1 MRELGCRLN
10 GIKDLSPAGR
20 GEGEGG
26 VFAMKRLNHAKTVF
40 DVLKERGFIEKV
52 TDEEKLPEILK
63 GKVTCYIGFDPTA
76 SSFHVGNLVPIMA
89 LAHMQR
95 HGHRPISLVGGGTGL
110 VGDPSGK
117 DEMRQILTYEEIAKN
132 GEAQK
137 RQFSRF
143 LDFTNDKAL
152 LLNNADW
159 LTKLNYI
166 DFLRDIGV
174 HFSVNRMLAAES
186 VKIRLESGL
195 SFIEFNYQLLQAYDF
210 WYQFKYYDC
219 LIQMGGSDQWGNIVA
234 GIDLIRRLEGKQ
246 AYGITFPLIMTAD
259 GRKMGKTEKGA
270 VWLDPDRTSPYEYY
284 QFWINTDDRDVKR
297 FLALFTFLPMEE
309 IQEKYGRLEG
319 ADLREV
325 KGELAYRATE
335 IVHGKEEA
343 EKARNASRAVF
354 GSLRAVESPDQAK
367 FEISQIPQDDGI
379 PTVYVPAE
387 KLTEEIP
394 AFKLFSE
401 TTSLCASGSEA
412 RRLIEQGGA
421 YINDKK
427 VDRFDDLIK
436 LEDNMRLRAGKKK
449 FMRIKVLDKIL
460 K

>member
-1 MRELGCRLN
+1 
-10 GIKDLSPAGR
+10 
-20 GEGEGG
+20 
-26 VFAMKRLNHAKTVF
+26 MKPVKHKKTVY
-40 DVLKERGFIEKV
+40 DVFIERGFIEKV
-52 TDEEKLPEILK
+52 TDEEKVPEVLE

-95 HGHRPISLVGGGTGL
+95 HGHRPIALAGGGTGL

-132 GEAQK
+132 AESQKKQFAQ
-137 RQFSRF
+137 F
-143 LDFTNDKAL
+143 LDFSEDRAL

-210 WYQFKYYDC
+210 WYQFKHYDC

-270 VWLDPDRTSPYEYY
+270 VWLDPQRTSPYEYY

-309 IQEKYGRLEG
+309 IQEKYGGLEG
-319 ADLREV
+319 ADLRKAKEA
-325 KGELAYRATE
+325 LAYEATK
-335 IVHGKEEA
+335 IVHGAGEA
-343 EKARNASRAVF
+343 EKAKGASRALF
-354 GSLRAVESPDQAK
+354 
-367 FEISQIPQDDGI
+367 ISVSGNLDSTGDSI
-379 PTVYVPAE
+379 PTTSIERE
-387 KLTEEIP
+387 KFIKGI
-394 AFKLFSE
+394 AIFKLFE
-401 TTSLCASGSEA
+401 TTGLSSSNSEA

-421 YINDKK
+421 YINNKK
-427 VDRFDDLIK
+427 VNKFDELIK
-436 LEDNMRLRAGKKK
+436 QEDFDPNGTILLRAGKKK
-449 FMRIKVLDKIL
+449 FHRIKILDKN
-460 K
+460 

>member
-1 MRELGCRLN
+1 M
-10 GIKDLSPAGR
+10 
-20 GEGEGG
+20 
-26 VFAMKRLNHAKTVF
+26 
-40 DVLKERGFIEKV
+40 ERGFIEKV
-52 TDEEKLPEILK
+52 TDEEKVPEVLE

-89 LAHMQR
+89 LAHMQQL
-95 HGHRPISLVGGGTGL
+95 GHRPIALAGGGTGL

-132 GEAQK
+132 AEAQK
-137 RQFSRF
+137 KQFSRF
-143 LDFTNDKAL
+143 LDFSNHKAL

-186 VKIRLESGL
+186 VKTRLETGL

-210 WYQFKYYDC
+210 WYQFKHYDC

-270 VWLDPDRTSPYEYY
+270 VWLDPQRTSPYEYY

-309 IQEKYGRLEG
+309 IQEKYGKLEG
-319 ADLREV
+319 ADLRKAKEA
-325 KGELAYRATE
+325 LAYEATK
-335 IVHGKEEA
+335 IVHGEDEAQKAKAAAKRLFVSASGGLSTEGSAITNDEDSTPTTLVEKE
-343 EKARNASRAVF
+343 
-354 GSLRAVESPDQAK
+354 K
-367 FEISQIPQDDGI
+367 FMKG
-379 PTVYVPAE
+379 VPV
-387 KLTEEIP
+387 
-394 AFKLFSE
+394 FKLFE
-401 TTSLCASGSEA
+401 TTGLCSSSSEA

-421 YINDKK
+421 YLNNKK
-427 VDRFDDLIK
+427 VNKFDDLVK
-436 LEDNMRLRAGKKK
+436 QKDFGLNGTLLLRAGKKK
-449 FMRIKVLDKIL
+449 FHRIKIVDK

>member
-1 MRELGCRLN
+1 MIVKRVKRE
-10 GIKDLSPAGR
+10 
-20 GEGEGG
+20 
-26 VFAMKRLNHAKTVF
+26 KTVY
-40 DVLKERGFIEKV
+40 DVFTERGFVEKV
-52 TDEEKLPEILK
+52 TDEEKVPEVLE

-95 HGHRPISLVGGGTGL
+95 HGHRPIALVGGGTGL

-117 DEMRQILTYEEIAKN
+117 DEMRQILTYEEINKN
-132 GEAQK
+132 AEMQRK
-137 RQFSRF
+137 QFARF
-143 LDFTNDKAL
+143 LDFLEGRAL

-186 VKIRLESGL
+186 VKIRLETGL

-210 WYQFKYYDC
+210 WHQFKHYDC

-259 GRKMGKTEKGA
+259 GRKMGKTERGA
-270 VWLDPDRTSPYEYY
+270 VWLDPQRTSPYEYY

-309 IQEKYGRLEG
+309 IEEKYGKLEG
-319 ADLREV
+319 ADLRKAKV
-325 KGELAYRATE
+325 ALADAATE
-335 IVHGKEEA
+335 IVHGKEET
-343 EKARNASRAVF
+343 EKAKRDSGAMFSVSVSGRLGLV
-354 GSLRAVESPDQAK
+354 GDS
-367 FEISQIPQDDGI
+367 I
-379 PTVYVPAE
+379 PTTSVE
-387 KLTEEIP
+387 KEKFIEGIP
-394 AFKLFSE
+394 AFKLFEAS
-401 TTSLCASGSEA
+401 TLCASGSEA

-421 YINDKK
+421 YINGRRVEK
-427 VDRFDDLIK
+427 FDEIVT
-436 LEDNMRLRAGKKK
+436 LEDLNQENGTLKLRAGKKK
-449 FMRIKVLDKIL
+449 FHRIKILDKT
-460 K
+460 

>member
-1 MRELGCRLN
+1 MQGTKNRTVY
-10 GIKDLSPAGR
+10 D
-20 GEGEGG
+20 
-26 VFAMKRLNHAKTVF
+26 VF
-40 DVLKERGFIEKV
+40 KERGFIEKV
-52 TDEEKLPEILK
+52 TDEEKVPEVLK

-95 HGHRPISLVGGGTGL
+95 HGHRPIALVGGGTGL

-117 DEMRQILTYEEIAKN
+117 DEMRQILTYEEINKN
-132 GEAQK
+132 AELQKKQFAQ
-137 RQFSRF
+137 F
-143 LDFTNDKAL
+143 LDFSEGRAL

-186 VKIRLESGL
+186 VKIRLETGL

-210 WYQFKYYDC
+210 WYQFKHYDC

-259 GRKMGKTEKGA
+259 GKKMGKTERGA
-270 VWLDPDRTSPYEYY
+270 VWLDPQRTSPYEYY

-309 IQEKYGRLEG
+309 IEEYGKLKG
-319 ADLREV
+319 ADLRKAKE
-325 KGELAYRATE
+325 GLAYSATE

-343 EKARNASRAVF
+343 EKARNTSRKF
-354 GSLRAVESPDQAK
+354 FSWGSFTIPTPKMSGESHSEDSLATTFMK
-367 FEISQIPQDDGI
+367 REEFIEGI
-379 PTVYVPAE
+379 P
-387 KLTEEIP
+387 I
-394 AFKLFSE
+394 FKLFE
-401 TTSLCASGSEA
+401 KTSLCASGSAA

-421 YINDKK
+421 FINEEK
-427 VDRFDDLIK
+427 VKTFDQPVTVRFFANNNEIL
-436 LEDNMRLRAGKKK
+436 LRAGKKK
-449 FMRIKVLDKIL
+449 YHRIKILDK

>member
-1 MRELGCRLN
+1 MPMKTFEHE
-10 GIKDLSPAGR
+10 SPGKSVYD
-20 GEGEGG
+20 
-26 VFAMKRLNHAKTVF
+26 VFV
-40 DVLKERGFIEKV
+40 ERGFIEKV
-52 TDEEKLPEILK
+52 TDEEKVPEILK

-76 SSFHVGNLVPIMA
+76 SSFHVGSLVPIMS

-95 HGHRPISLVGGGTGL
+95 NGHQPIALVGGGTGL

-117 DEMRQILTYEEIAKN
+117 DEMRQILTYEEINKN
-132 GEAQK
+132 AEAQK
-137 RQFSRF
+137 KQFSRF
-143 LDFTNDKAL
+143 LDFSEDKAL

-174 HFSVNRMLAAES
+174 HFSVNRMLATES
-186 VKIRLESGL
+186 VKIRLEAGL

-210 WYQFKYYDC
+210 WYLFKHHNC

-259 GRKMGKTEKGA
+259 GKKMGKTEKGA
-270 VWLDPDRTSPYEYY
+270 VWLDPQRTSPYEYY

-309 IQEKYGRLEG
+309 IQERYGELEG
-319 ADLREV
+319 ADLREAKV
-325 KGELAYRATE
+325 ALADNATA

-343 EKARNASRAVF
+343 EKARSASRRLFVSVSDSI
-354 GSLRAVESPDQAK
+354 SLSENVTVVTVDDSLPTTFIEKSK
-367 FEISQIPQDDGI
+367 FIHG
-379 PTVYVPAE
+379 
-387 KLTEEIP
+387 IP
-394 AFKLFSE
+394 AFKLFE

-421 YINDKK
+421 YINNKK
-427 VDRFDDLIK
+427 VSKFDHLVK
-436 LEDNMRLRAGKKK
+436 QEDFDANGTVLLRAGKKK
-449 FMRIKVLDKIL
+449 FHRIKILDKE
-460 K
+460 

>member
-1 MRELGCRLN
+1 MKLEI
-10 GIKDLSPAGR
+10 IKNPPPAVY
-20 GEGEGG
+20 G
-26 VFAMKRLNHAKTVF
+26 VFQ
-40 DVLKERGFIEKV
+40 ERGFIEKV
-52 TDEEKLPEILK
+52 TDEEKVPEIL
-63 GKVTCYIGFDPTA
+63 GEKVTCYIGFDPTA
-76 SSFHVGNLVPIMA
+76 SSFHVGNLVPIMS

-95 HGHRPISLVGGGTGL
+95 HGHRPIALVGGGTGL

-117 DEMRQILTYEEIAKN
+117 DEMRQILTYEEINKN
-132 GEAQK
+132 AELQKKQFAQ
-137 RQFSRF
+137 F
-143 LDFTNDKAL
+143 LDFSNNRAL

-186 VKIRLESGL
+186 VKIRLETGL

-210 WYQFKYYDC
+210 WYQFKHYNC

-259 GRKMGKTEKGA
+259 GKKMGKTEKGA
-270 VWLDPDRTSPYEYY
+270 VWLDPQRTSPYEYY

-309 IQEKYGRLEG
+309 VQEKYGKLEG
-319 ADLREV
+319 ADLRKAKEV
-325 KGELAYRATE
+325 LAFEATK
-335 IVHGKEEA
+335 IVHGEGEA
-343 EKARNASRAVF
+343 EKARNTSRGVF
-354 GSLRAVESPDQAK
+354 VIPHVKFYGEGSQTTKPEKDSL
-367 FEISQIPQDDGI
+367 
-379 PTVYVPAE
+379 PTTRIDKNKILE
-387 KLTEEIP
+387 GIP
-394 AFKLFSE
+394 AFKLFE
-401 TTSLCASGSEA
+401 TAGLCASGSEA

-421 YINDKK
+421 YINNKK
-427 VDRFDDLIK
+427 VNKFDELIRQ
-436 LEDNMRLRAGKKK
+436 EDFNPNGTVLLRVGKKK
-449 FMRIKVLDKIL
+449 FHRIIILDK

>member
-1 MRELGCRLN
+1 MVTPFKHE
-10 GIKDLSPAGR
+10 
-20 GEGEGG
+20 
-26 VFAMKRLNHAKTVF
+26 KTVY
-40 DVLKERGFIEKV
+40 DVFVERGFIEKV
-52 TDEEKLPEILK
+52 TDEEKLPEILG

-76 SSFHVGNLVPIMA
+76 SSFHVGSLVPIMS

-95 HGHRPISLVGGGTGL
+95 HGHRPIALVGGGTGL
-110 VGDPSGK
+110 IGDPSGK
-117 DEMRQILTYEEIAKN
+117 DEMRQILTYEEINKN
-132 GEAQK
+132 AEAQK
-137 RQFSRF
+137 KQFERF
-143 LDFTNDKAL
+143 LDFSKGQAL

-174 HFSVNRMLAAES
+174 HFSVNRLLATES
-186 VKIRLESGL
+186 VKIRLETGL

-210 WYQFKYYDC
+210 WHLFRYYDC

-270 VWLDPDRTSPYEYY
+270 IWLDAQRTSPYEYY
-284 QFWINTDDRDVKR
+284 QFWINTDDRDVRR

-309 IQEKYGRLEG
+309 VEEYGALKG
-319 ADLREV
+319 ADIRKAKEI
-325 KGELAYRATE
+325 LAFQATQ
-335 IVHGKEEA
+335 IVHGEEEA
-343 EKARNASRAVF
+343 KKARSASRNIF
-354 GSLRAVESPDQAK
+354 GKGA
-367 FEISQIPQDDGI
+367 FEVPSVQTSGEGGEVLDDDAI
-379 PTVYVPAE
+379 PTAYVPIE
-387 KLTEEIP
+387 KLNDEIP
-394 AFKLFSE
+394 AFKLFFE

-421 YINDKK
+421 YIDDKK
-427 VDRFDDLIK
+427 VERFDEIVRLK
-436 LEDNMRLRAGKKK
+436 DNMKLRAGKKK
-449 FMRIKVLDKIL
+449 FKRIKILDK